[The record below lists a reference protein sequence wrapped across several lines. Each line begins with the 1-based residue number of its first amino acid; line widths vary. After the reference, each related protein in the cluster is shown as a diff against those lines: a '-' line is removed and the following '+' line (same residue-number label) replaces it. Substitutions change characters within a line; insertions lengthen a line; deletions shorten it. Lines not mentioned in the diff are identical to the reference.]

1 MLEGLNFIILNV
13 PDIEQAKAFYSEKLG
28 FGIEAASS
36 RFVQFKLEHPG
47 AIFALQPSSEA
58 DANYTP
64 YQGVELWW
72 EVSDADAVYLQL
84 VERGVEVASPP
95 TDQPF
100 GRAFSIKDLV
110 GNTLNMYQ
118 LPAGR

>member
-13 PDIEQAKAFYSEKLG
+13 PDIEQAKAFYNEKLG
-28 FGIEAASS
+28 FGIEAAST

-47 AIFALQPSSEA
+47 AIFAIQPSP

-72 EVSDADAVYLQL
+72 EVSDADAVHSQL
-84 VERGVEVASPP
+84 VERGVEVVSPP

-100 GRAFSIKDLV
+100 GRAFSIKDPI

-118 LPAGR
+118 LPPGR